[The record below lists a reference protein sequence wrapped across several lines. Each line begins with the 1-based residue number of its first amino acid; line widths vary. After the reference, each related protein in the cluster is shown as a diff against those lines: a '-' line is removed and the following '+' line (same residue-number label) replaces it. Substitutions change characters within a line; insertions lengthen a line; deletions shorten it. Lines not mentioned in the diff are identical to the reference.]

1 MEQWHY
7 EQQRAQLADIRDELS
22 ALSAKASS
30 RDGSVEVTV
39 DQSGIVTDVRL
50 EPSALRGAA
59 ADLGRAVTEAAREAA
74 RLAHQRVS
82 ETIGPIEDIVGRM
95 PDPEDLLPGAPS
107 LREPD
112 AEVVQQ
118 PAPVGYED
126 DEYDDYYD

>member
-22 ALSAKASS
+22 AMSAEASS

-39 DQSGIVTDVRL
+39 DQSGIVTDVRI
-50 EPSALRGAA
+50 EPRALRGAA

-82 ETIGPIEDIVGRM
+82 EAIGPIEDIVGRM
-95 PDPEDLLPGAPS
+95 PDAADLLLGAPS

-112 AEVVQQ
+112 TVLVQQ
-118 PAPVGYED
+118 PAPVDED
-126 DEYDDYYD
+126 DDYG

>member
-22 ALSAKASS
+22 ALSATATS

-50 EPSALRGAA
+50 EPRVLRGAA

-95 PDPEDLLPGAPS
+95 PDPEDLLPTAPS

-112 AEVVQQ
+112 PEVAKQ

-126 DEYDDYYD
+126 DEYDDDYD